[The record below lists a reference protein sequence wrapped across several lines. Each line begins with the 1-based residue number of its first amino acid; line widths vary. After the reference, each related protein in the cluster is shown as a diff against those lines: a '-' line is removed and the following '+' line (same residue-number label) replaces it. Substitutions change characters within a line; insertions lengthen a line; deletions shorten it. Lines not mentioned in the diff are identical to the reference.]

1 MKIRLSQISSSALS
15 SIAVQDRADQF
26 SSDCTSP
33 DKMQSSS
40 RPPLCNDESN
50 VHSAVYTDTN
60 RTFIEN
66 SRAKQV
72 GIMDSIEIDS
82 LEKGVVAVAPEL
94 LQRTVANEEHVELME
109 GENERQIGFLA
120 ENADADSRVVTNK

>member
-1 MKIRLSQISSSALS
+1 MSQLSSGALS

-26 SSDCTSP
+26 SNDYTSP

-40 RPPLCNDESN
+40 RLPLCNDESN
-50 VHSAVYTDTN
+50 VHSGVYTDTN

-72 GIMDSIEIDS
+72 GIMESIEIDA

-94 LQRTVANEEHVELME
+94 LQRTVTNEEHVDLVE
-109 GENERQIGFLA
+109 GENERQTILLA
-120 ENADADSRVVTNK
+120 ENADADSTVVTNQ